1 MVPIFPGLSSTT
13 TMRIEASFDGTGNS
27 GGMAPSLSAA
37 TSTLCRRRRTDAEK
51 EAL

>member
-1 MVPIFPGLSSTT
+1 MVPIFPELSPTT

-27 GGMAPSLSAA
+27 AGMAPSLLSGNEH
-37 TSTLCRRRRTDAEK
+37 LCRRRRTDAEK